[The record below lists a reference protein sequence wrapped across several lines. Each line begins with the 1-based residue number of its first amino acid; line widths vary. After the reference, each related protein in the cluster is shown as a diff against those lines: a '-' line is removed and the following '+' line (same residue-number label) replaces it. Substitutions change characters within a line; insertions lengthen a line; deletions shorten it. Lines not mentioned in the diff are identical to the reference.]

1 MIKIQL
7 RNAHVTSINVL
18 KTVLRI
24 ELAFS
29 DFLVLHAVC
38 KLCILQGRFHHTCT
52 RYITLTMYQN
62 LCRVFTTC
70 LSMIYK
76 ENLRYDCLA

>member
-1 MIKIQL
+1 MVKIQI

-18 KTVLRI
+18 KTVVRI

-38 KLCILQGRFHHTCT
+38 KLCILQGRFHHTC
-52 RYITLTMYQN
+52 I
-62 LCRVFTTC
+62 
-70 LSMIYK
+70 
-76 ENLRYDCLA
+76 LR